1 MQKTSVLYPP
11 FLNGAPQLIANAN
24 LDTHD
29 VRIYKFHKMLVTNCR
44 GRISPRFCNSN
55 SKQNNSK
62 ISADGGNNFVRDNKL
77 VNSELGT
84 FL

>member
-29 VRIYKFHKMLVTNCR
+29 VRIYKFHKMFVTNCR

-55 SKQNNSK
+55 SKHRIIKKYQQ
-62 ISADGGNNFVRDNKL
+62 IEAIIL
-77 VNSELGT
+77 SEIT
-84 FL
+84 S

>member
-11 FLNGAPQLIANAN
+11 FLNGSPQLIANAN

-44 GRISPRFCNSN
+44 GRISPRFCNN
-55 SKQNNSK
+55 SSK
-62 ISADGGNNFVRDNKL
+62 HRIIQKYQLIEAIIF
-77 VNSELGT
+77 SEIT
-84 FL
+84 T